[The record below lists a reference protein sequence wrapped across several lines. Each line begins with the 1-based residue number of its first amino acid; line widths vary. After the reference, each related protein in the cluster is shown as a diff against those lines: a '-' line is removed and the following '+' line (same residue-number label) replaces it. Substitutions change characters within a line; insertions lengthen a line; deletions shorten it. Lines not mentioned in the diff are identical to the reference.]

1 MAEPIHH
8 SATPKNALILFV
20 PLCSFIIR
28 YILSLLFWKQTM
40 YGGLFGDLP
49 SAKNSSSKEASD
61 HGGEGNNANKQQ
73 QKQDKPPS
81 VVSGLGTAGTSMA
94 FVPTALRQRKR
105 PAAALSSA
113 PKLAVPKLISVEKVV
128 EDAHDN
134 NNKST
139 VVEVAP
145 VEVGMVKPR
154 QEREMSSSPQL
165 LEEESDELRR
175 LHESVT
181 DFYDPLV
188 PNDLLAYWE
197 RKAHE
202 KQRLELERSAR
213 ETLERQKR
221 LREQLE
227 QERQA
232 IEATGD
238 VKQIV
243 QHRVERSMAGG
254 AGRGRG
260 RGVSN
265 LPAWLVQKQQ
275 DSLGSPTK
283 NQSLNEPVE
292 GRTVLLSNLT
302 APGDVDDELA
312 QEVQEEC
319 EETCGKVEAVHV
331 QDAVLPHQPQVYV
344 YVTFVE
350 PKHAE
355 QAARLFQ
362 GRQFGQRSITAKL
375 VNRNV

>member
-1 MAEPIHH
+1 
-8 SATPKNALILFV
+8 
-20 PLCSFIIR
+20 
-28 YILSLLFWKQTM
+28 M

-49 SAKNSSSKEASD
+49 SAKNSSSNKESTDTATSSTT
-61 HGGEGNNANKQQ
+61 Q
-73 QKQDKPPS
+73 QKKEEKKNAPS

-105 PAAALSSA
+105 PAAAMGSA
-113 PKLAVPKLISVEKVV
+113 PKAAPVPKVIASE
-128 EDAHDN
+128 ETPTRADTTH
-134 NNKST
+134 NKPT
-139 VVEVAP
+139 VVDAP
-145 VEVGMVKPR
+145 VDVVVIKPASAE
-154 QEREMSSSPQL
+154 QKERSSSPQL

-197 RKAHE
+197 RKAAE

-213 ETLERQKR
+213 ETLERQKL

-232 IEATGD
+232 VEATGD

-275 DSLGSPTK
+275 DSLGSENKPLTE
-283 NQSLNEPVE
+283 QE

-302 APGDVDDELA
+302 APGDVDNELA

-319 EETCGKVEAVHV
+319 EETCGKVEGVRV
-331 QDAVLPHQPQVYV
+331 QDAVLPHQPQVHV
-344 YVTFVE
+344 YVTFAE
-350 PKHAE
+350 AEHAKH
-355 QAARLFQ
+355 AARLFQ

-375 VNRNV
+375 VNRNGKATGR